1 MNIRKR
7 VGSCSTFYEGN
18 LAFFLSLF
26 PDYLVFIDSP
36 QKEKGMEA
44 IFLLKHNLH
53 PFYLIYIFFS
63 SQFRNFLFFFI

>member
-1 MNIRKR
+1 MRE
-7 VGSCSTFYEGN
+7 TWH
-18 LAFFLSLF
+18 FFLSLF

-53 PFYLIYIFFS
+53 PFYLIYFFFLLNFEIFFS
-63 SQFRNFLFFFI
+63 FLFKFYD